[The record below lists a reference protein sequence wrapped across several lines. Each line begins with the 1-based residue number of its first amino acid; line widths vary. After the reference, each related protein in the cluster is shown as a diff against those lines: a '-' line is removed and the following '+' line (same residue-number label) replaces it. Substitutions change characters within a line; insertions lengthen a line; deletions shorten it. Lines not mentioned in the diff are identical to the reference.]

1 MNFELVSDFK
11 PAGDQPAAIATLL
24 ADLAS
29 RKKFNTLLGV
39 TGSGKT
45 FTVAN
50 VIAAI
55 NKPTLVISHNKT
67 LVAQL
72 YSELKEFFP
81 KNAVE
86 YFVSYYDYYQPEAYV
101 PTTDTFIEK
110 DSAIN
115 EDIDRLRLRATSSL
129 LSRRDCI
136 VVASVSCIYGL
147 GTPEDYAKLL
157 IVVKVGDALDRDAL
171 LKRLI
176 EIQYTRNDIEPKRG
190 TFRVKGDTVD
200 VFLAYEERGIRFNL
214 EFDTVKSLQ
223 ILDPVTGEVIQ
234 ELDAAAVYPAKH
246 FVTTEER
253 IESSIQLIEQE
264 VDAQVQRFTEQHKLI
279 EAQRI
284 GQRVKYDIEMMRALG
299 YCSGIENYSRFLSGR
314 AAGSRPYCLLDYF
327 PKDYLLVIDESHA
340 TLPQV
345 RGMFNGDQARKQTLV
360 DYGFRLPS
368 ALDNRPL
375 RFEEFE
381 KLIPQAIFISATP
394 GPYEA
399 EVSGKVV
406 EQVIRPT
413 GLLDPEIEIR
423 STKGQID
430 DLIEEVIRRAAKNE
444 RVLVTTLT
452 KRMSEDLTRFLAD
465 RGLRAKYLHSEIDA
479 IERVE
484 ILRDLRKNEFDV
496 LVGINL
502 LREGLDL
509 PEVSLVAI
517 LDADKEGF
525 LRSSTSL
532 IQTAGRAAR
541 HINGHVILYAD
552 RITDSMNKMMD
563 ESVRRRQI
571 QTAYN
576 QKHGI
581 TPQGISKKISE
592 GIEGIKKIRDII
604 QEAAGL
610 DEEKLEKVEII
621 DELERQMD
629 EASRNLQFEKAILL
643 RDRINDMKKRFFGPE
658 SKEGEWKR
666 GDGDGNYK
674 PKKKY
679 DPRGKRLSEP
689 SK

>member
-11 PAGDQPAAIATLL
+11 PSGDQPAAIAQLL
-24 ADLAS
+24 ADLEK

-45 FTVAN
+45 YTVAN
-50 VIAAI
+50 VIQAI
-55 NKPTLVISHNKT
+55 NKPTLVITHNKT

-101 PTTDTFIEK
+101 PQTDTFIEK

-157 IVVKVGDALDRDAL
+157 ILVKRGDALDRDAL
-171 LKRLI
+171 LKRLV
-176 EIQYTRNDIEPKRG
+176 EIQYTRNDVDPKRG

-200 VFLAYEERGIRFNL
+200 VFLAYEERGVRFQL
-214 EFDTVKSLQ
+214 EFDTVSA
-223 ILDPVTGEVIQ
+223 IHIIDPLTGDLIQ
-234 ELDAAAVYPAKH
+234 ELESAAVYPAKH

-253 IESSIQLIEQE
+253 IEESIKLIDVE
-264 VDAQVQRFTEQHKLI
+264 VDEQVKRFTAQNKLI

-284 GQRVKYDIEMMRALG
+284 EQRVKYDIEMMRALG
-299 YCSGIENYSRFLSGR
+299 YCSGIENYSRYLSGR

-394 GPYEA
+394 GPYEIKT
-399 EVSGKVV
+399 SGKMI

-413 GLLDPEIEIR
+413 GLVDPEVEIR
-423 STKGQID
+423 GTKGQID
-430 DLIEEVIRRAAKNE
+430 NLIEEVLRRAEKKE
-444 RVLVTTLT
+444 KVLVTTLT
-452 KRMSEDLTRFLAD
+452 KRMSEDLTRFLND

-479 IERVE
+479 IQRVE
-484 ILRDLRKNEFDV
+484 ILRDLRKGEFDV

-525 LRSSTSL
+525 LRSETSL

-541 HINGHVILYAD
+541 HVNGHVILYAD
-552 RITDSMNKMMD
+552 NITDSMRRMMD
-563 ESVRRRQI
+563 ESTRRRKI
-571 QTAYN
+571 QVAYN
-576 QKHGI
+576 TEHGI
-581 TPQGISKKISE
+581 TPRGIFKKISE
-592 GIEGIKKIRDII
+592 GIEGIKKIREVLS
-604 QEAAGL
+604 EAAGV
-610 DEEKLEKVEII
+610 DDAKLEKIEII
-621 DELERQMD
+621 DELERQME

-643 RDRINDMKKRFFGPE
+643 RDRITEMQKRYFAE
-658 SKEGEWKR
+658 AAAAKDGEWKR
-666 GDGDGNYK
+666 GDDK
-674 PKKKY
+674 PAKK
-679 DPRGKRLSEP
+679 P
-689 SK
+689 SKHLQRLKKPSK

>member
-1 MNFELVSDFK
+1 MNFELTSDFK
-11 PAGDQPAAIATLL
+11 PSGDQPAAIQALL
-24 ADLAS
+24 ADLAKG
-29 RKKFNTLLGV
+29 KKHNTLLGV

-50 VIAAI
+50 VIQAI

-101 PTTDTFIEK
+101 PQTDTFIEK

-157 IVVKVGDALDRDAL
+157 IVVKVGDPLDRDAL
-171 LKRLI
+171 LKRLV
-176 EIQYTRNDIEPKRG
+176 EIQYTRNDVEPKRG

-200 VFLAYEERGIRFNL
+200 VFLAYEEKGMRFVL
-214 EFDTVKSLQ
+214 EFDTVSEIHLIDPLTGESLQ
-223 ILDPVTGEVIQ
+223 SLESG
-234 ELDAAAVYPAKH
+234 AVYPAKH

-253 IESSIQLIEQE
+253 IEESIKLIDVEVEEQ
-264 VDAQVQRFTEQHKLI
+264 VKRFTEQHKFI

-284 GQRVKYDIEMMRALG
+284 EQRVKYDIEMMRALG
-299 YCSGIENYSRFLSGR
+299 YCSGIENYSRYLSGR

-327 PKDYLLVIDESHA
+327 PKDYLLVIDESHV

-394 GPYEA
+394 GPYEIKT
-399 EVSGKVV
+399 SGRMI

-413 GLLDPEIEIR
+413 GLVDPEVEIR
-423 STKGQID
+423 PTKGQID
-430 DLIEEVIRRAAKNE
+430 NLIDEVLKRAELKE
-444 RVLVTTLT
+444 KVLVTTLT
-452 KRMSEDLTRFLAD
+452 KRMSEDLTRFLND

-484 ILRDLRKNEFDV
+484 ILRDLRKGEFDV

-525 LRSSTSL
+525 LRSETSL

-541 HINGHVILYAD
+541 HVNGHVILYAD
-552 RITDSMNKMMD
+552 HTTEAMRKMID
-563 ESVRRRQI
+563 ESIRRRQI
-571 QTAYN
+571 QLKYN
-576 QKHGI
+576 ADHGI
-581 TPQGISKKISE
+581 TPRGIQKRISE
-592 GIEGIKKIRDII
+592 GIEGIKKIREVV
-604 QEAAGL
+604 QEAAGV
-610 DEEKLEKVEII
+610 DGDKLEKIEII
-621 DELERQMD
+621 DELERQME
-629 EASRNLQFEKAILL
+629 EASKNLQFEKAILL
-643 RDRINDMKKRFFGPE
+643 RDRITEMQKRYFADK
-658 SKEGEWKR
+658 SDKKEGEWKR
-666 GDGDGNYK
+666 GDDRPER
-674 PKKKY
+674 PKKHVQ
-679 DPRGKRLSEP
+679 RLKKP

>member
-11 PAGDQPAAIATLL
+11 PSGDQPAAIAQLL
-24 ADLAS
+24 ADLEK

-45 FTVAN
+45 YTVAN
-50 VIAAI
+50 VIQAI
-55 NKPTLVISHNKT
+55 NKPTLVITHNKT

-101 PTTDTFIEK
+101 PQTDTFIEK

-157 IVVKVGDALDRDAL
+157 ILVKRGDALDRDAL
-171 LKRLI
+171 LKRLV
-176 EIQYTRNDIEPKRG
+176 EIQYTRNDVDPKRG

-200 VFLAYEERGIRFNL
+200 VFLAYEERGVRFQL
-214 EFDTVKSLQ
+214 EFDTVSA
-223 ILDPVTGEVIQ
+223 IHIIDPLTGDLIQ
-234 ELDAAAVYPAKH
+234 ELESAAVYPAKH

-253 IESSIQLIEQE
+253 IEESIKLIDVE
-264 VDAQVQRFTEQHKLI
+264 VDEQVKRFTAQNKLI

-284 GQRVKYDIEMMRALG
+284 EQRVKYDIEMMRALG
-299 YCSGIENYSRFLSGR
+299 YCSGIENYSRYLSGR

-394 GPYEA
+394 GPYEIKT
-399 EVSGKVV
+399 SGKMI

-413 GLLDPEIEIR
+413 GLVDPEVEIR
-423 STKGQID
+423 GTKGQID
-430 DLIEEVIRRAAKNE
+430 NLIEEVLRRAEKKE
-444 RVLVTTLT
+444 KVLVTTLT
-452 KRMSEDLTRFLAD
+452 KRMSEDLTRFLND

-479 IERVE
+479 IQRVE
-484 ILRDLRKNEFDV
+484 
-496 LVGINL
+496 
-502 LREGLDL
+502 
-509 PEVSLVAI
+509 
-517 LDADKEGF
+517 
-525 LRSSTSL
+525 
-532 IQTAGRAAR
+532 
-541 HINGHVILYAD
+541 
-552 RITDSMNKMMD
+552 
-563 ESVRRRQI
+563 
-571 QTAYN
+571 
-576 QKHGI
+576 
-581 TPQGISKKISE
+581 
-592 GIEGIKKIRDII
+592 
-604 QEAAGL
+604 
-610 DEEKLEKVEII
+610 
-621 DELERQMD
+621 
-629 EASRNLQFEKAILL
+629 
-643 RDRINDMKKRFFGPE
+643 
-658 SKEGEWKR
+658 
-666 GDGDGNYK
+666 
-674 PKKKY
+674 
-679 DPRGKRLSEP
+679 
-689 SK
+689 

>member
-1 MNFELVSDFK
+1 MNFELTSDFK
-11 PAGDQPAAIATLL
+11 PSGDQPAAIAELL
-24 ADLAS
+24 ADIAKG
-29 RKKFNTLLGV
+29 KKHNTLLGV

-50 VIAAI
+50 VIQAI

-157 IVVKVGDALDRDAL
+157 ILVKKGDPLDRDAL
-171 LKRLI
+171 LKRLV
-176 EIQYTRNDIEPKRG
+176 EIQYTRNDVEPKRG

-200 VFLAYEERGIRFNL
+200 VFLAYEEKGMRFVL
-214 EFDTVKSLQ
+214 EFDVVSEIHIIDPLTGESLQ
-223 ILDPVTGEVIQ
+223 
-234 ELDAAAVYPAKH
+234 ELESAAVYPAKH

-253 IESSIQLIEQE
+253 IEESIKLIDVE
-264 VDAQVQRFTEQHKLI
+264 VEERVKFFTEQHKFV

-284 GQRVKYDIEMMRALG
+284 EQRVKYDIEMMRALG
-299 YCSGIENYSRFLSGR
+299 YCSGIENYSRYLSGR
-314 AAGSRPYCLLDYF
+314 APGSRPYCLLDYF
-327 PKDYLLVIDESHA
+327 PKDYLLVIDESHV

-394 GPYEA
+394 GPYEIKT
-399 EVSGKVV
+399 SGKMI

-413 GLLDPEIEIR
+413 GLIDPEVEIR
-423 STKGQID
+423 ATKGQID
-430 DLIEEVIRRAAKNE
+430 NLIEEVLKRAEIKE
-444 RVLVTTLT
+444 KVLVTTLT
-452 KRMSEDLTRFLAD
+452 KRMSEDLTRFLND

-484 ILRDLRKNEFDV
+484 ILRDLRKGEFDV

-525 LRSSTSL
+525 LRSETSL

-541 HINGHVILYAD
+541 HVNGHVILYAD
-552 RITDSMNKMMD
+552 HVTDAMQKMMD
-563 ESVRRRQI
+563 EATRRRKI
-571 QTAYN
+571 QVQYN
-576 QKHGI
+576 TDHGI
-581 TPQGISKKISE
+581 TPRGIHKKISE
-592 GIEGIKKIRDII
+592 GIEGIKKIREVV

-610 DEEKLEKVEII
+610 DDDKLEKVEII
-621 DELERQMD
+621 DELERQME

-643 RDRINDMKKRFFGPE
+643 RDRITEMQKRYFSGAD
-658 SKEGEWKR
+658 KDTGQWKR
-666 GDGDGNYK
+666 GDDK
-674 PKKKY
+674 PERPKKHVQ
-679 DPRGKRLSEP
+679 RLKKP
-689 SK
+689 QK